1 MLRDRVASPTPQ
13 TSNSVTESALQL
25 PTFVTMLLALG
36 FFGLALIAV
45 IEKLVPIIPSYV
57 LYVFLGIQVVH
68 DTPDLLSA
76 ILATS
81 AGGMLAGLLWYGLG
95 RALGPRRTQR
105 LVQRY
110 GRYLLIPQ
118 DLFARSRR
126 GYRRQPM
133 AISLIGHSIPV
144 VRFFIPLPA
153 GMMAVPLLP
162 FLLGGTL
169 GCLLWNSLLI
179 GIGYGF
185 AEHSAHPVMLGLAA
199 VLVLLA
205 VELLLFTLWRRRQ
218 RVAAA

>member
-1 MLRDRVASPTPQ
+1 M
-13 TSNSVTESALQL
+13 TESALQL
-25 PTFVTMLLALG
+25 PAFVATLLAMGVL
-36 FFGLALIAV
+36 GLALIAL

-57 LYVFLGIQVVH
+57 LYVFLGIEVVH
-68 DTPDLLSA
+68 DTPDLFSA
-76 ILATS
+76 IVATT

-118 DLFARSRR
+118 DLFAKSRR
-126 GYRRQPM
+126 GYRKQPLT
-133 AISLIGHSIPV
+133 ISVIGHSIPV

-162 FLLGGTL
+162 FLIGGTL

-185 AEHSAHPVMLGLAA
+185 AEHSAHPVMLGVTA
-199 VLVLLA
+199 VFVLLA
-205 VELLLFTLWRRRQ
+205 LEFALFALWRRRQ
-218 RVAAA
+218 QRLTTA